1 MRAHHHQ
8 AISRQLQTDKE
19 ILLRSRMW
27 CAVALAAGEVA
38 NPCSLFPQLLPSSG
52 DWWAIFVE
60 NQR

>member
-27 CAVALAAGEVA
+27 CGCACGRGGP

>member
-19 ILLRSRMW
+19 ILLRSSMW
-27 CAVALAAGEVA
+27 CGCAGEVA
-38 NPCSLFPQLLPSSG
+38 NPCASSLFPQLLPSSG